1 MLKKNKES
9 IETKGIEKYSCSI
22 CNTDHKRFKN
32 KIKGNTKD
40 NISKV
45 FIEHLEHRIFLS
57 NTERFKKDFKRK
69 WKKEAM
75 KKTSLNF
82 PILKIN

>member
-1 MLKKNKES
+1 MSKKKVLNKES

-22 CNTDHKRFKN
+22 CNIDHKRFKN
-32 KIKGNTKD
+32 KAKGI
-40 NISKV
+40 ISKI
-45 FIEHLEHRIFLS
+45 FMEHLEYRIFLS